1 MSSFEVACHS
11 LNEVANKVRQE
22 HQRTAVGVCGL
33 GGSGK
38 STICRKVA
46 ETANFKCTVFELDW
60 YLTHSSWCRRSA
72 ILQSLTGAQ
81 ADIDFWK
88 DPTNWYDWST
98 FEADLK
104 QLRDTGHLK
113 RSGLWRQS
121 TGEKDLE
128 VTIELPPS
136 GVVLCDGIYLAH
148 PAVRPLFDKVVL
160 LEVPSQEALKRSER
174 RDLHRNPE
182 AYRAF
187 KASVAAT
194 FDISYFKRNR
204 VSVDAV
210 IRV

>member
-11 LNEVANKVRQE
+11 LNEVANKLRQE

-60 YLTHSSWCRRSA
+60 YLTHSSWGRRSA

-104 QLRDTGHLK
+104 QLSDPDPKLLIGEL
-113 RSGLWRQS
+113 S
-121 TGEKDLE
+121 T
-128 VTIELPPS
+128 ELPTAGACLAGIFEYPPHAPTMDNS
-136 GVVLCDGIYLAH
+136 TWYFMLPPVV
-148 PAVRPLFDKVVL
+148 
-160 LEVPSQEALKRSER
+160 
-174 RDLHRNPE
+174 
-182 AYRAF
+182 
-187 KASVAAT
+187 
-194 FDISYFKRNR
+194 
-204 VSVDAV
+204 
-210 IRV
+210 